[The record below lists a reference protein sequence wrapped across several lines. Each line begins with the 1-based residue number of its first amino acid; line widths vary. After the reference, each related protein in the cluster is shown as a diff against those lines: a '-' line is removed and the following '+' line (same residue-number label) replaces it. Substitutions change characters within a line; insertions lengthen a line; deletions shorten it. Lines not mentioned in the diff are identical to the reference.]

1 MPYTSVRPGLKRPN
15 EFQGARGVSKHG
27 PGALREPGAPVRRR
41 KGLSNTVLHP
51 AFITGHPH
59 KKKHVDRDTALK
71 WVQKNKTKLSK
82 THLAAIEGALSGHEG
97 PHHVGP
103 GWVDE
108 EWLRDN
114 ESTQPNKADELQQ
127 VFDKLRKHP
136 GRTIAEVRAGA
147 PEERKYAEKPKP
159 APYSGPRPKR
169 PLPPP
174 PLPPRPPRQSHLVV
188 APSDYLGPG
197 EYGNHAPMQVD
208 AARPRGRKRT
218 IPYAE
223 PPSKR
228 SRGNTPPPLFRRKV
242 VPRKRRV
249 LVPKSY
255 TQAQV
260 DALTDKYVRDAE
272 ERRRRD
278 EEDPDAIDV
287 DTGEALER
295 QAKERFARARRGSQA
310 HHEEA
315 IRANYLSPQERL
327 EAQIQR
333 TRERAR
339 HGGATVEEVLS
350 EDSGPEPRRL
360 RTIAVEPTHTDLI
373 RHYQQLS
380 VPELQNQLTS
390 GHVEKAVR
398 SEVRELLRTK
408 ERQLVTVE
416 GPRRLEALV
425 NPPSDINPVD
435 DPELP
440 ATNDHLNQP
449 EDVDFVRDVFERGA
463 EMLQFDRANPIE
475 RNIQNA
481 DDYYRDGVPA
491 LQQPRR
497 PGVKRVSEGELLER
511 AGKRLKTRRTFHHD
525 EIGFHDSSV
534 YNERNA
540 APELG
545 LQHADNNG
553 AFHRVDDEA
562 ELPHE
567 DDDGVGLPA
576 RHGTKRK
583 AQEQGE
589 GHDRN
594 RFKGTYTLLP
604 HPPGKGR
611 KRDREDD
618 GEWMDRLFKK

>member
-1 MPYTSVRPGLKRPN
+1 MPYASVRPGLKRTNP
-15 EFQGARGVSKHG
+15 FQGARGVGGFDNGSDTSRQ
-27 PGALREPGAPVRRR
+27 PRAPVRRR
-41 KGLSNTVLHP
+41 KRLSNTVLHP

-71 WVQKNKTKLSK
+71 WIQKNKAKLSQA
-82 THLAAIEGALSGHEG
+82 HLAAIEAALSGRKG
-97 PHHVGP
+97 PEHVGP

-108 EWLRDN
+108 DWLR
-114 ESTQPNKADELQQ
+114 ESDELPAYTGPRPKRP
-127 VFDKLRKHP
+127 VP
-136 GRTIAEVRAGA
+136 PPPI
-147 PEERKYAEKPKP
+147 PPKP
-159 APYSGPRPKR
+159 YTGPRPKR

-174 PLPPRPPRQSHLVV
+174 PVPARPPRQSHLVV
-188 APSDYLGPG
+188 APSNYIGPG
-197 EYGNHAPMQVD
+197 EYGEGAPMIVE
-208 AARPRGRKRT
+208 AARPKGTKRGRA
-218 IPYAE
+218 AE
-223 PPSKR
+223 ISRVAPGGKR

-242 VPRKRRV
+242 APRKRTV
-249 LVPKSY
+249 PVPKSY

-260 DALTDKYVRDAE
+260 DALTDKYLRDAE
-272 ERRRRD
+272 DRRRRD
-278 EEDPDAIDV
+278 DEDPNAIDV
-287 DTGEALER
+287 DTSEALER
-295 QAKERFARARRGSQA
+295 QRKERSRRRPIRPLEPLS
-310 HHEEA
+310 HEEV
-315 IRANYLSPQERL
+315 L
-327 EAQIQR
+327 EAQVQR

-339 HGGATVEEVLS
+339 HGGATIEEVLS
-350 EDSGPEPRRL
+350 EDSGPEPHRL
-360 RTIAVEPTHTDLI
+360 RTISVEPTHNDLI

-435 DPELP
+435 NPELP
-440 ATNDHLNQP
+440 ATNNHLNQP
-449 EDVDFVRDVFERGA
+449 EDIDFIRDTFERGA
-463 EMLQFDRANPIE
+463 EMQVFDRANPIE
-475 RNIQNA
+475 RNIHNA
-481 DDYYRDGVPA
+481 NDYYRDGVPA

-497 PGVKRVSEGELLER
+497 PGVKRVHEGELLER
-511 AGKRLKTRRTFHHD
+511 VGKRAKTRRTFHND
-525 EIGFHDSSV
+525 DIGFHDSSV
-534 YNERNA
+534 YNHENN
-540 APELG
+540 PDLELE
-545 LQHADNNG
+545 HRDNDG
-553 AFHRVDDEA
+553 EFRRIDDESTLA
-562 ELPHE
+562 HQ

-583 AQEQGE
+583 ADDQGE

-618 GEWMDRLFKK
+618 TDWMDRLFKK